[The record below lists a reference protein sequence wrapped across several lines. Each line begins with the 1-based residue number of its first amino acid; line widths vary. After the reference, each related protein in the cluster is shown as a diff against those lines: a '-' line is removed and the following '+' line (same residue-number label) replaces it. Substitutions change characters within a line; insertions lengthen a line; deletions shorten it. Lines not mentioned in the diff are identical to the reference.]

1 MIPPMT
7 SDYLPSLAIIASL
20 ATVLWGLRCIDT
32 LAHANASSAKRVF
45 VYALTGNAVALMFL
59 LLANIRL

>member
-1 MIPPMT
+1 MT

-32 LAHANASSAKRVF
+32 LAHANASSAKRVL
-45 VYALTGNAVALMFL
+45 VYALTAIPIALLFS